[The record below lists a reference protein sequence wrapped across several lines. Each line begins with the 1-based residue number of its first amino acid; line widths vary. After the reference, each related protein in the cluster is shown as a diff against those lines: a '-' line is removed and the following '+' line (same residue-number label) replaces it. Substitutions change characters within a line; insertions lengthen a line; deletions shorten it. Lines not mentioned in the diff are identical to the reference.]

1 MTDPVAP
8 VLEESITIDAATD
21 RVWALVS
28 DLGRMSR
35 WSPQVLKTIV
45 RGRPIKLGTKM
56 LNINRRGPLVWPTQ
70 TKVVRFEPQQEIAFR
85 VKDNFTIWSFSL
97 TDDGNGGTVLTQR
110 REAPEG
116 ISPISRRLPT
126 PCSAA
131 SPASRSSSGPACA
144 RRWRRS
150 RSTRS
155 ADAAPYDP
163 SGADLVSHS
172 LS

>member
-97 TDDGNGGTVLTQR
+97 TDDGHGGTVLTQR
-110 REAPEG
+110 REAPDG
-116 ISPISRRLPT
+116 ISPISRRLT
-126 PCSAA
+126 DTVL
-131 SPASRSSSGPACA
+131 GGV
-144 RRWRRS
+144 
-150 RSTRS
+150 
-155 ADAAPYDP
+155 ADFQVEL
-163 SGADLVSHS
+163 GAGMRETLAKIKVDAEG
-172 LS
+172 